1 MKLHRLHLKGTILSG
16 KENKR
21 MKSSSIKYLLL
32 IFSISLNI
40 FCASSWV
47 HLLPPGDRKLP
58 SRSSDTMLLSR
69 FSGTLMVAGDEVTL
83 KMAEDDIGKSSMIDL
98 PVVEILEAEKTS
110 ANTLN
115 LFYLIVGVGAI
126 CCYL

>member
-1 MKLHRLHLKGTILSG
+1 
-16 KENKR
+16 
-21 MKSSSIKYLLL
+21 
-32 IFSISLNI
+32 
-40 FCASSWV
+40 
-47 HLLPPGDRKLP
+47 
-58 SRSSDTMLLSR
+58 MLLSR

-115 LFYLIVGVGAI
+115 LFYLIVWVGAI

>member
-1 MKLHRLHLKGTILSG
+1 
-16 KENKR
+16 
-21 MKSSSIKYLLL
+21 
-32 IFSISLNI
+32 
-40 FCASSWV
+40 
-47 HLLPPGDRKLP
+47 
-58 SRSSDTMLLSR
+58 
-69 FSGTLMVAGDEVTL
+69 MVAGDEVTL